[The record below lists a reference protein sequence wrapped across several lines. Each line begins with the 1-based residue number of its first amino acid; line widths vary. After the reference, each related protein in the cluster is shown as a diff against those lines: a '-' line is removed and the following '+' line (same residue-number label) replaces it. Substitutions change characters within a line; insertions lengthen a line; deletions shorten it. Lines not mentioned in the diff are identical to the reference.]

1 MAFRKVRT
9 RVANPSKKR
18 KARKHRAAA
27 HKTHAARGANPRR
40 VRRKRRKTNGYAAM
54 ASHAPKRRK
63 HVRRANGYKAHKRR
77 HNPDMGTGGKLLSAE
92 NIAMVAG
99 AGAST
104 ALVVTLFER
113 TNATGKLGVPAQ
125 YQPAANAAAS
135 AALGAAAAYFLRKKG
150 KVSKFF
156 KFHAAV
162 SGGLAGVL
170 LFKGMAGQIADKV
183 LPASAGSTSG
193 IYLREGG
200 MGAFAHQG
208 STNGGMYSLTDG
220 SFRTD
225 VGGSF
230 VSSKQAT
237 NGY

>member
-18 KARKHRAAA
+18 KARKRHAA
-27 HKTHAARGANPRR
+27 HKSHAARAANPRR
-40 VRRKRRKTNGYAAM
+40 ARRKRRKANGYAAM
-54 ASHAPKRRK
+54 ANPAPKRRIRK
-63 HVRRANGYKAHKRR
+63 ANGYKRR
-77 HNPDMGTGGKLLSAE
+77 RNPDVSTGGKLLSAE
-92 NIAMVAG
+92 SIAMVAG

-135 AALGAAAAYFLRKKG
+135 AALGAAAAYFLRKRG
-150 KVSKFF
+150 KISKFF

-170 LFKGMAGQIADKV
+170 LFKGVAGQIADKV
-183 LPASAGSTSG
+183 LPSSAGSTSG
-193 IYLREGG
+193 IYLTPDRGVG
-200 MGAFAHQG
+200 LLQADVQ
-208 STNGGMYSLTDG
+208 GMYLPPPKGDMG
-220 SFRTD
+220 LIQQD
-225 VGGSF
+225 VGKVPTRSF
-230 VSSKQAT
+230 GK
-237 NGY
+237 